1 MKINSIRPSCALLAL
16 SALTLLAMPRAVKAQ
31 ENWHATVG
39 SQSSDMGRQAL
50 AFLPNE
56 IWIHVGDRITWTWQ
70 TDLIHTLTFL
80 TPGQPFPSFTVGC
93 PGFSANPASF
103 DGSTCVTTPP
113 QVKGQTFTV
122 RFPKAGNYKF
132 ECLVHLTM
140 TGVIHVLNVSEI
152 LPHNQDFYDDQAA
165 AQRKHILTD
174 TDPNMHH
181 GDELGDDDNAHG
193 FSVHVIR
200 KHVTAG
206 FGDETATPGGLQ
218 QLAIER
224 FIKDAVEIHAGDTV
238 EWGNFDPDEPH
249 TITFGVEPADEFD
262 PSSNVFLD
270 SDGARHAIINSPSE
284 NVHSGFIAAV
294 LQDEPGLP
302 TNPLAGSPTRFRVT
316 FTQPGT
322 YNYRCVLHDN
332 LGMLGK
338 VIVFP

>member
-1 MKINSIRPSCALLAL
+1 MKTLGVKTHSAIFFGILACAVLAI
-16 SALTLLAMPRAVKAQ
+16 PRVVQAQ
-31 ENWHATVG
+31 VNWRATVG
-39 SQSSDMGRQAL
+39 GESSDMGKQAL

-56 IWIHVGDRITWTWQ
+56 IWIHVGDSITWTW
-70 TDLIHTLTFL
+70 TSDLIHTLTFL
-80 TPGQPFPSFTVGC
+80 TPGQLFPPFTVGC
-93 PGFSANPASF
+93 PGFSTGTATF

-140 TGVIHVLNVSEI
+140 TGVIHVLNASDA
-152 LPHNQDFYDDQAA
+152 LPHNQDFYDDQGA
-165 AQRKHILTD
+165 AQRKHILSD
-174 TDPNMHH
+174 SDQNMHK
-181 GDELGDDDNAHG
+181 DADDHDGA
-193 FSVHVIR
+193 VISHS

-224 FIKDAVEIHAGDTV
+224 FMKSTIEIHAGDTV

-249 TITFGVEPADEFD
+249 TMTFGAQPTDEFD
-262 PSSNVFLD
+262 PSSNVTLD
-270 SDGARHAIINSPSE
+270 DDGARHAIITSPSD
-284 NVHSGFIAAV
+284 NVHSGFILAV
-294 LQDEPGLP
+294 LADQPGLP
-302 TNPLAGSPTRFRVT
+302 TNPLVGSPTRFRVT

-332 LGMLGK
+332 LGMKGRI
-338 VIVFP
+338 IVLP

>member
-1 MKINSIRPSCALLAL
+1 MKILRIRPL
-16 SALTLLAMPRAVKAQ
+16 SATLLGILAWTVLVSPSVANAQ
-31 ENWHATVG
+31 WRATVG
-39 SQSSDMGRQAL
+39 GESSDMGKQAL

-56 IWIHVGDRITWTWQ
+56 IWIHVGDSITWTWQ

-80 TPGQPFPSFTVGC
+80 TPGQPYPVDFTVGC

-113 QVKGQTFTV
+113 QVKGQRFTV
-122 RFPKAGNYKF
+122 HFPKAGNYKF

-165 AQRKHILTD
+165 AQRRHILTD

-224 FIKDAVEIHAGDTV
+224 FLKGTVEIHAGDTV

-249 TITFGVEPADEFD
+249 TMTFGAEPTDQFD
-262 PSSNVFLD
+262 PSSNVTVD
-270 SDGARHAIINSPSE
+270 EDGARHATITSPSE
-284 NVHSGFIAAV
+284 NVHSGFILAV
-294 LQDEPGLP
+294 LADQPGLP
-302 TNPLAGSPTRFRVT
+302 TNPVAGSHTRFRVT

-332 LGMLGK
+332 LGMKGSI
-338 VIVFP
+338 IVLP

>member
-1 MKINSIRPSCALLAL
+1 MKISGGKPL
-16 SALTLLAMPRAVKAQ
+16 STTLLGILAFAVLASPSANAQ
-31 ENWHATVG
+31 WQATVG
-39 SQSSDMGRQAL
+39 AQSKDKGRQAL

-56 IWIHVGDRITWTWQ
+56 IWIHAGDSITWTWQ

-80 TPGQPFPSFTVGC
+80 TPGQPYPTDFTVGC
-93 PGFSANPASF
+93 PGFSANPAIF

-113 QVKGQTFTV
+113 QVTGQRFTV
-122 RFPKAGNYKF
+122 HFPKAGNYKF

-165 AQRKHILTD
+165 AQRRQILTD
-174 TDPNMHH
+174 TDANQHH
-181 GDELGDDDNAHG
+181 GDVVGDDDDAHG
-193 FSVHVIR
+193 FSVRVIH

-206 FGDETATPGGLQ
+206 FGDERATPGGLQ

-224 FIKDAVEIHAGDTV
+224 FLKGTVVIHAGDTV

-249 TITFGVEPADEFD
+249 TMTFGAEPTDQFD
-262 PSSNVFLD
+262 PSSNVTVD
-270 SDGARHAIINSPSE
+270 DDGARHAIITSPSE
-284 NVHSGFIAAV
+284 NVHSGFILAV
-294 LQDEPGLP
+294 LADQPGLP
-302 TNPLAGSPTRFRVT
+302 TNPVTGSHTRFRVT

-332 LGMLGK
+332 LGMKGRI
-338 VIVFP
+338 IVVP

>member
-1 MKINSIRPSCALLAL
+1 MNILRVRPLSVTLLGVLACALLILPTVAN
-16 SALTLLAMPRAVKAQ
+16 AQ
-31 ENWHATVG
+31 WQATVG
-39 SQSSDMGRQAL
+39 AQSKDKGRQAL
-50 AFLPNE
+50 AFTPNE
-56 IWIHVGDRITWTWQ
+56 IWIHAGDSITWTWQ

-80 TPGQPFPSFTVGC
+80 TPGQPYPTDFTVGC
-93 PGFSANPASF
+93 PGFSANPGTF

-140 TGVIHVLNVSEI
+140 TGVIHVLKASDA
-152 LPHNQDFYDDQAA
+152 LPHNQDFYDDQGA

-181 GDELGDDDNAHG
+181 GDELGDDGNAHG
-193 FSVHVIR
+193 FSVHVIHN
-200 KHVTAG
+200 HVTAG

-224 FIKDAVEIHAGDTV
+224 FMKGTIEIHAGDTV

-249 TITFGVEPADEFD
+249 TMTFGAEPTDQFD
-262 PSSNVFLD
+262 PSSNVTLD
-270 SDGARHAIINSPSE
+270 DDGARHAIITSPSD
-284 NVHSGFIAAV
+284 NVHSGFILAV
-294 LQDEPGLP
+294 LADQPGLP
-302 TNPLAGSPTRFRVT
+302 TNPLAGSVTRFRVT

-332 LGMLGK
+332 LGMKGRI
-338 VIVFP
+338 IVLP